1 MIEKVLIGPAERL
14 SFMLR
19 QHHLDGMYDDK
30 ELGFDYQ
37 EHLIRKCFE
46 ERGSDIS
53 VYLIYQD
60 FHKSIG
66 FDEDKIYPR
75 DREHAEGKK
84 TLSEVE
90 GPQGSKILMRNKNV
104 KIKKSLHWK
113 PFLEYY
119 CNHEFWEIEYNKFLK
134 TLPYYKKGFY

>member
-46 ERGSDIS
+46 EKGSDIS
-53 VYLIYQD
+53 VYLIYKN
-60 FHKSIG
+60 FH
-66 FDEDKIYPR
+66 
-75 DREHAEGKK
+75 
-84 TLSEVE
+84 
-90 GPQGSKILMRNKNV
+90 
-104 KIKKSLHWK
+104 
-113 PFLEYY
+113 
-119 CNHEFWEIEYNKFLK
+119 
-134 TLPYYKKGFY
+134 